1 MKINIRQFAQNCH
14 SRFHIREIKEKLSYQ
29 IMFIYRNRQ
38 NTFRNLNIMRPER
51 AIKNPRPLTAEMGG
65 TLSALWRQ
73 RNFNHFTPR
82 LLSNKLLLIFW
93 FPLGNDLCYTSQD
106 LFWAPHRIPPVTCY
120 FLSLIACFVDQI
132 AAQPLPVIALYQQFQ
147 QQSVLQIKV
156 WPFIQNKS
164 ILHVYILIFSK

>member
-29 IMFIYRNRQ
+29 NMFIYRNRQ
-38 NTFRNLNIMRPER
+38 NTFRNLNIMRSER

-120 FLSLIACFVDQI
+120 FLSFIACFVNQI
-132 AAQPLPVIALYQQFQ
+132 AATASSGHSSVATIPTTVCIAD
-147 QQSVLQIKV
+147 K
-156 WPFIQNKS
+156 
-164 ILHVYILIFSK
+164 ILTIYSKLINSSRLHFNLL

>member
-1 MKINIRQFAQNCH
+1 MKINIQQFAQNCH

-29 IMFIYRNRQ
+29 NMFIYRNRQ
-38 NTFRNLNIMRPER
+38 NTFRNLNIMRSER

-93 FPLGNDLCYTSQD
+93 FPSRKWLVLHLPRSALCAPQNTASNL
-106 LFWAPHRIPPVTCY
+106 LFPLFHRLLCGPNSCD
-120 FLSLIACFVDQI
+120 SLFR
-132 AAQPLPVIALYQQFQ
+132 
-147 QQSVLQIKV
+147 S
-156 WPFIQNKS
+156 
-164 ILHVYILIFSK
+164 